1 MKQKLLNDHQ
11 QTVTCLMSQGQNLLR
26 EMGQYDRAAQIAD
39 ALKEAQSRQKPTIM
53 FYGLYNA
60 GKSTLINAIFQNKIA
75 EVGPV
80 PTTAASQ
87 AVDWDGY
94 TLLDTPGI
102 NAKDEHTQ
110 IAEQE
115 IDSSDL
121 ILFVLDN
128 MDGFERK
135 IVYQVIV
142 DILLRQK
149 AVAVVINQKDIK
161 DDETELPTSE
171 QPSLQKIAARVMEN
185 LHRQAQSVGYE
196 LVDNGKLFLGIF
208 MVNAQMALDALN
220 EPIAEDRDMIYQDA
234 GIYSLS
240 HTINETLRASS
251 RVRMLMT
258 PVTNLKKTLEE
269 ARIAYQQDEL
279 FGSKSEYAKARE
291 ILAEARQ
298 RTQERLMSE
307 GLLKIEGCFDRV
319 RCLAESGK
327 PYKQEMEQLQQDLVE
342 LIQHVAGQETKNTSA
357 ALKALNI
364 PEIEQP
370 AAVSSSTGE
379 VDADLSELGNWLE
392 GSIACIPS
400 LPIPPEYKWPIML
413 ISFIIAQILKDGK
426 NKDGNKDQARRDA
439 ERMAAYYKWL
449 NELRNSEEKVKA
461 TYTDSVQ
468 TYLADHY
475 DAQIAELG
483 QKLAQVSDACEAHIR
498 IATQVDQL
506 LLSAGNEI
514 AELALAL

>member
-60 GKSTLINAIFQNKIA
+60 GKSTLINAICQKKIA

-208 MVNAQMALDALN
+208 MVNAQMALDAL
-220 EPIAEDRDMIYQDA
+220 ELLTKYTKAISY
-234 GIYSLS
+234 GI
-240 HTINETLRASS
+240 IE
-251 RVRMLMT
+251 
-258 PVTNLKKTLEE
+258 
-269 ARIAYQQDEL
+269 
-279 FGSKSEYAKARE
+279 KSAK
-291 ILAEARQ
+291 
-298 RTQERLMSE
+298 
-307 GLLKIEGCFDRV
+307 G
-319 RCLAESGK
+319 
-327 PYKQEMEQLQQDLVE
+327 
-342 LIQHVAGQETKNTSA
+342 
-357 ALKALNI
+357 
-364 PEIEQP
+364 
-370 AAVSSSTGE
+370 
-379 VDADLSELGNWLE
+379 
-392 GSIACIPS
+392 
-400 LPIPPEYKWPIML
+400 
-413 ISFIIAQILKDGK
+413 
-426 NKDGNKDQARRDA
+426 
-439 ERMAAYYKWL
+439 
-449 NELRNSEEKVKA
+449 
-461 TYTDSVQ
+461 
-468 TYLADHY
+468 
-475 DAQIAELG
+475 
-483 QKLAQVSDACEAHIR
+483 
-498 IATQVDQL
+498 
-506 LLSAGNEI
+506 
-514 AELALAL
+514 